1 MMGDANTPR
10 RSKRDI
16 GRILG
21 PIAAVCTIVAF
32 VIGAIELQRLVEGPT
47 VDAGRWFTVNDV
59 HYRVDVIRNNRNGL
73 VVALHTRN
81 TEDTTQYP
89 GRAIF
94 KLVVRAGDERVEWD
108 CEKLDC
114 MGGPL
119 RPGASRTSTLEFLV
133 TRPAD
138 SLEFVDT
145 SNQLSGRVA
154 RIRLRPTPG

>member
-1 MMGDANTPR
+1 MMGDTNTPH

-21 PIAAVCTIVAF
+21 PIAAVGTIVVLVVGVFA
-32 VIGAIELQRLVEGPT
+32 LPRLVQGPT

-59 HYRVDVIRNNRNGL
+59 HYRVDVIRNDRSGL
-73 VVALHTRN
+73 VVAVHTRN
-81 TEDTTQYP
+81 TEDTPQHP
-89 GRAIF
+89 DRAIF
-94 KLVVRAGDERVEWD
+94 KLVVRAGDEKVEWD
-108 CEKLDC
+108 CEKIDC

-119 RPGASRTSTLEFLV
+119 PPGASRTSRFGFPV

-145 SNQLSGRVA
+145 TNEISGRVA
-154 RIRLRPTPG
+154 RIRLRPTAG